1 MSQDPDYYRTVSL
14 KLSDVLN
21 DIGVNERMV
30 LKMRRTVL
38 LRETMHTSKHTLMGL
53 NASFVYHFGS
63 RSEGSTTIGLQSDF
77 DTLVCNSEFNV
88 IQDWIEWQP
97 GRHNLLMI
105 QDETTSPGYC
115 LLQHLRDDEPL
126 PLPNSFLDHIPDS
139 NLRVSRGKVLL
150 KNTVFRDVIRAGIVI
165 NGPASSLQGRPG
177 FPDKDFVAAYHCKSW
192 PAEAQSWLLRQGKGK
207 WPTENMKRY
216 CETTGCFVVPV
227 SSKNSQNEELEW
239 RISTSLAERC
249 LMFSLNIT
257 ELRCYIL
264 MKMILKTFMNPQ
276 CDSVLSS
283 FMCKTVLYHCIQN
296 THSNNWQ
303 QSNLLPCLMCCLTIL
318 QNFVTQE
325 NCPHFTIP
333 ENNLMAGRI
342 SPHNKHK
349 IFEILQNIIQSKG
362 CALLEISID
371 DLGRRLQVKMNM
383 VEAFQYYPTP
393 AQIHSNISTELLNS
407 TAEAVSA
414 CHLLLLTEIRHDGNE
429 IVRENLSNLM
439 LTLTKMYRKMGFN
452 CLGKSAMKLLAPLL
466 SSSLGSVIASHD
478 IYTTHSISSEALGW
492 FSVGLNSDV
501 SSGRLKLASALY
513 CAGDMERAEFVLR
526 NTEAKY
532 DLNTVE
538 PASGCIEQ
546 RRSYQRSEFIN
557 NCNNGNEEVM
567 QHYTAFCVRFL
578 QCEICSVPEELQY
591 EMFRSTQEDRL
602 ERDEELDSWMD
613 WAVVDSLTYLYFLQY
628 KTYSALQRVADQ
640 QCALANL
647 VTTVETE
654 PNLHHKETALN
665 LLGQC
670 MEQENRHTDAL
681 RCYMISLNIRGRN
694 NAANLLICRL
704 LNKIVNMQENT
715 MC

>member
-1 MSQDPDYYRTVSL
+1 MSQDPDYYQTVSL
-14 KLSDVLN
+14 KLSNVLN
-21 DIGVNERMV
+21 DIGVNERMI
-30 LKMRRTVL
+30 LKRRRTVL
-38 LRETMHTSKHTLMGL
+38 LMETMATSTYRLLGK
-53 NASFVYHFGS
+53 NASIYYFGS
-63 RSEGSTTIGLQSDF
+63 QSEVSTTTGLHSDI
-77 DTLVCNSEFNV
+77 DILICNNKNDV
-88 IQDWIEWQP
+88 IQNWTEWQP

-115 LLQHLRDDEPL
+115 LLQRLRDGEPL
-126 PLPNSFLDHIPDS
+126 PLPISFLDHIPDS

-150 KNTVFRDVIRAGIVI
+150 KNTLFRDVIGAGSAI
-165 NGPASSLQGRPG
+165 NGPAESMQGRPG
-177 FPDKDFVAAYHCKSW
+177 FADKDFVAACHCKSW
-192 PAEAQSWLLRQGKGK
+192 PAEAKPWLLRQGKGR

-227 SSKNSQNEELEW
+227 SSKNGQNEELEW
-239 RISTSLAERC
+239 RISTSHAERC

-257 ELRCYIL
+257 QLRCYIL
-264 MKMILKTFMNPQ
+264 MKMILKTFINPQ

-283 FMCKTVLYHCIQN
+283 FMCKTVLFHCIQN

-303 QSNLLPCLMCCLTIL
+303 ESNLLPCLMCCLTIL
-318 QNFVTQE
+318 QNFVRQE
-325 NCPHFTIP
+325 NCPHFIIP
-333 ENNLMAGRI
+333 ENNLLAERI

-349 IFEILQNIIQSKG
+349 TLEILQNIIQSEG
-362 CALLEISID
+362 CALLEIPID

-383 VEAFQYYPTP
+383 DEAFQYYQTP
-393 AQIHSNISTELLNS
+393 AQKHALISTKLLLS
-407 TAEAVSA
+407 TANIVIAS
-414 CHLLLLTEIRHDGNE
+414 HRILLTKKTHDGNE
-429 IVRENLSNLM
+429 IVRENLSNFI

-452 CLGKSAMKLLAPLL
+452 CLEKSAMKLLASLL

-478 IYTTHSISSEALGW
+478 IYTTRSISSEALVW

-513 CAGDMERAEFVLR
+513 CAGYMERAEFVLR

-538 PASGCIEQ
+538 PVCGCFDQCNSHE
-546 RRSYQRSEFIN
+546 RSEFIN
-557 NCNNGNEEVM
+557 KCNTGNEEVIK
-567 QHYTAFCVRFL
+567 HYTAFCVSFL
-578 QCEICSVPEELQY
+578 KCEICCVPEELQY
-591 EMFRSTQEDRL
+591 EMFRSTQEDML
-602 ERDEELDSWMD
+602 ERDEGLDFWMD
-613 WAVVDSLTYLYFLQY
+613 LAVVDSFPYLYFLQY

-647 VTTVETE
+647 VTTIETE
-654 PNLHHKETALN
+654 PNLNHRETSLN

-681 RCYMISLNIRGRN
+681 RCYMISLNIRARN

-715 MC
+715 LS